1 MTLNNQTPLPLWMSS
16 DALLMLYP
24 QIIFD
29 LKYTAYLAEPDN
41 EISIFD
47 LKWGND
53 LEMTLDYPTS
63 LPGQTGFDALLMLYP
78 QIIFDF
84 KNTTYLAEP
93 DTKISNF
100 DLKWG

>member
-1 MTLNNQTPLPLWMSS
+1 MTLNNQTPLPLWMSN

-47 LKWGND
+47 LKWG
-53 LEMTLDYPTS
+53 
-63 LPGQTGFDALLMLYP
+63 
-78 QIIFDF
+78 
-84 KNTTYLAEP
+84 
-93 DTKISNF
+93 
-100 DLKWG
+100 